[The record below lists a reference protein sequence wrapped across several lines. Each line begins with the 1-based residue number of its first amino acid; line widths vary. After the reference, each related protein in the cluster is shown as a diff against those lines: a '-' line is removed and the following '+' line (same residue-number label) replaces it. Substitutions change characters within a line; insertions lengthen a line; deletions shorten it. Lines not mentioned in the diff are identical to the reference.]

1 MKYFKVCLLC
11 LLLVGCSKKEV
22 IYEDTTNDFL
32 DIKNSDIEVYDDI
45 YLKDIIEIKN
55 EEIEVTT
62 KNYKIDTDSLGEKEI
77 VINYTYDKKKYVYK
91 DKVNVVDTTPPLV
104 FSGTNKTVKV
114 NYDKDICNLISYGDN
129 YTGDIKCEIS
139 GNYDLSKTGTYKLL
153 YNLSDSSNNE
163 TKVNVTLNVVSKL
176 NNNTSSSTSKTYFK
190 DIYNLHKTDDTEI
203 GIDVSKWQGDIDF
216 QKVKDAGATF
226 VLMRL
231 GVQSADKSLS
241 IDSYYKENI
250 KKAKEAGLKVGVYL
264 YSIATSKSEAIK
276 QADFVLDTLDKETL
290 DLPIVFDWESW
301 SDWNTFKIS
310 FHDINEIANTF
321 IERVNEKG
329 YKGMLYSSKF
339 YLETIWENKKN
350 YPVWLAHYTKKTTY
364 EGSYD
369 IWQLCNNGRINGI
382 NGDVDIDIMYK

>member
-32 DIKNSDIEVYDDI
+32 DIKNEKIEVYDDI
-45 YLKDIIEIKN
+45 YLKDIMEIKN
-55 EEIEVTT
+55 QEIDVTT
-62 KNYKIDTDSLGEKEI
+62 KDYKIDTDSLGEKEI

-91 DKVNVVDTTPPLV
+91 DKVNIVDTTPPLV
-104 FSGTNKTVKV
+104 FSGTSKTVKI

-153 YNLSDSSNNE
+153 YNLSDSSNNKTE
-163 TKVNVTLNVVSKL
+163 VNVTLNVVSKL
-176 NNNTSSSTSKTYFK
+176 NNNTSSSTTKTYFK

-203 GIDVSKWQGDIDF
+203 GIDVSKWQGNIDF
-216 QKVKDAGATF
+216 QKVKEAGATF

-231 GVQSADKSLS
+231 GVQSSDRSLS
-241 IDSYYKENI
+241 VDSYYKENI

-301 SDWNTFKIS
+301 GDWNTFKIS
-310 FHDINEIANTF
+310 FHDINEVANAF
-321 IERVNEKG
+321 IERVNENG

-369 IWQLCNNGRINGI
+369 IWQLCNNGRISGI